1 MPSGASPDPPAPAP
15 FRSTTRAYG
24 VSVRLRAKAYAV
36 ELVYPQPSVGA
47 ASPAVIPLSRVHG
60 VDADDLAVCGRSA
73 ETMFDLRLTWD
84 SVDSGLKCPRCD
96 QAAPIPAQS

>member
-1 MPSGASPDPPAPAP
+1 M
-15 FRSTTRAYG
+15 
-24 VSVRLRAKAYAV
+24 SVRLRAKAHAV
-36 ELVYPQPSVGA
+36 ELVYPQPSAGVT
-47 ASPAVIPLSRVHG
+47 SPVVIPLSRVHA

-96 QAAPIPAQS
+96 QAAPMAAQN

>member
-1 MPSGASPDPPAPAP
+1 MPSEASPDPPAPAP

-24 VSVRLRAKAYAV
+24 VPVRLRAKAYAV
-36 ELVYPQPSVGA
+36 EVVYLQPSAGV
-47 ASPAVIPLSRVHG
+47 ASPVVVPCSRVHA

-84 SVDSGLKCPRCD
+84 SVDPGLKCPHCD
-96 QAAPIPAQS
+96 QAAPVAAHS